1 MIEVIST
8 KDIVLDASLLKKENS
23 SQKARSFRE
32 QWHTIEEAKDLF
44 VFHSCDDA
52 RAGDGVSIFNNP
64 GIISIRSISV
74 ANVFGGDEDFF
85 KWIYKAPAVRAI
97 GVAGH
102 YDGSSYI
109 EGEEPLGC
117 GGHGAKRKISRETAV
132 NTSRKTVSAE
142 DYVRKLIIHEDPL
155 KQAIVSAIRTAN
167 IVDKPVVAGLIDHS
181 SLRFKPVMIIEDY
194 GRKIETAVSLEDLL
208 SSDNKLL
215 YQNGIPELSFDFS
228 NPDWLYSLRQS
239 NQEVV
244 KKLPADFSLRQKVQN
259 PHTVVISTDIRPISI
274 RLPYTFGESNTG
286 FGITLPYSKDGSG
299 KINITNKAIDQ
310 SLAQANYPLDH
321 AIKAQA
327 EQPFN
332 NTRNVLIETPDLDL
346 SRSLAEKLL
355 QKNWGKQWLEIKKGQ
370 ILVAQVNSA
379 QTNYL
384 EKFKTT

>member
-1 MIEVIST
+1 MMEIMFP
-8 KDIVLDASLLKKENS
+8 KDIVLDVSLLKKENS
-23 SQKARSFRE
+23 SSKARSLRKK
-32 QWHTIEEAKDLF
+32 WLDIEKTKDLF

-52 RAGDGVSIFNNP
+52 REGDGVSIFNNP
-64 GIISIRSISV
+64 GIISIRSISA

-85 KWIYKAPAVRAI
+85 KWIYQAPAVRAI

-117 GGHGAKRKISRETAV
+117 GGHGEKRKIGRETVV
-132 NTSRKTVSAE
+132 NTSRKTASAE
-142 DYVRKLIIHEDPL
+142 DYVRKLIVHEDPL
-155 KQAIVSAIRTAN
+155 KQAIVSAIRTAS

-181 SLRFKPVMIIEDY
+181 NLSFKPVMIIEEN
-194 GRKIETAVSLEDLL
+194 GRKIRTAVSLENLL

-215 YQNGIPELSFDFS
+215 YQNGIPELPFDLS
-228 NPDWLYSLRQS
+228 NPDWLYSLRQN

-244 KKLPADFSLRQKVQN
+244 KRLPTNFALKQKTQD
-259 PHTVVISTDIRPISI
+259 PHTVAISTDIRPMSI
-274 RLPYTFGESNTG
+274 RLPYTFGENNTG
-286 FGITLPYSKDGSG
+286 FGITLPYSKDENG
-299 KINITNKAIDQ
+299 KVNITDKAIHQ

-321 AIKAQA
+321 ATKAQTG
-327 EQPFN
+327 QPFY
-332 NTRNVLIETPDLDL
+332 NTRNVLIETPDLNL

-355 QKNWGKQWLEIKKGQ
+355 QKNWGQQWLERKKGQ

-379 QTNYL
+379 QTNFL

>member
-1 MIEVIST
+1 MTEVMSQ
-8 KDIVLDASLLKKENS
+8 KDIVLDASLLRRENS
-23 SQKARSFRE
+23 SPKARSLIKK
-32 QWHTIEEAKDLF
+32 WLGIEKAKDLF

-52 RAGDGVSIFNNP
+52 REGDGVSIFNNP
-64 GIISIRSISV
+64 GIISIRSISA

-85 KWIYKAPAVRAI
+85 KWIYQAPAVRAI

-117 GGHGAKRKISRETAV
+117 GGHGEKRKIGRETAG
-132 NTSRKTVSAE
+132 NTSRKTASAE
-142 DYVRKLIIHEDPL
+142 DYVRKLIVHEDPL
-155 KQAIVSAIRTAN
+155 KQAIVSAIRTAS

-181 SLRFKPVMIIEDY
+181 SLSFKPVMIIEEN
-194 GRKIETAVSLEDLL
+194 GRKIRTAVSLEDLL

-215 YQNGIPELSFDFS
+215 YRNGIPELSFDLS

-244 KKLPADFSLRQKVQN
+244 KKLLADFSLGQKVQN
-259 PHTVVISTDIRPISI
+259 PHTVVISTDIRPMSI
-274 RLPYTFGESNTG
+274 RLPYTFGENNTG
-286 FGITLPYSKDGSG
+286 FGITLPYSKDVSG
-299 KINITNKAIDQ
+299 KINVTNKAIDQ
-310 SLAQANYPLDH
+310 SFAQANYPLDH

-327 EQPFN
+327 GQPFS

-346 SRSLAEKLL
+346 SRSLAKKLL
-355 QKNWGKQWLEIKKGQ
+355 QKNWGQQWLEAKKGQ

-379 QTNYL
+379 QTNFL